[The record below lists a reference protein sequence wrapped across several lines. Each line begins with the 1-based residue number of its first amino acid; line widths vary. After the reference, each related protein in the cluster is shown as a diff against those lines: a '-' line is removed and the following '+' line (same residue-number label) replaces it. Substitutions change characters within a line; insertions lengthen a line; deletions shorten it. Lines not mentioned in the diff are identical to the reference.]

1 MLYITVILDLR
12 YKLAFVDFLLK
23 EVYGVEIG
31 SRLMLQVKDVLTNMF
46 VDCKRKLQP
55 ENDNFEERLLVQ
67 ATKQVDDTSIEN

>member
-1 MLYITVILDLR
+1 
-12 YKLAFVDFLLK
+12 
-23 EVYGVEIG
+23 
-31 SRLMLQVKDVLTNMF
+31 MLQVKDVLTNMF